1 MTNSIQKKLKVSS
14 TQLLYQSCPYQ
25 SMTLFVIGP
34 FLDWLLTNKNV
45 LTFNY
50 TPQVLVSL
58 DFSANLLYSTF
69 PILIFFL
76 PLKNKIKSSYN
87 LHVIFFLQF
96 FIALSCL
103 ISVSVN
109 FSTFLVIGKTSA
121 VTYQVLGH
129 LKTCLVLAFGYVL
142 LHDPFSWR
150 NILGI
155 LVAVVG
161 MVLYSYY
168 CTVERQRKANEVSA
182 QLSQV
187 VHIFPFC
194 TVMYMPLFT
203 FSLHLF
209 CLEITN
215 QGIIQN
221 MHACLLVIG
230 SHPLNFL

>member
-1 MTNSIQKKLKVSS
+1 MYLLS
-14 TQLLYQSCPYQ
+14 T
-25 SMTLFVIGP
+25 I
-34 FLDWLLTNKNV
+34 
-45 LTFNY
+45 
-50 TPQVLVSL
+50 
-58 DFSANLLYSTF
+58 
-69 PILIFFL
+69 
-76 PLKNKIKSSYN
+76 PLKYWWVWTSLQLFSTPPSLSWFSFFHIIKLSYN
-87 LHVIFFLQF
+87 LHVAFFLQF

-168 CTVERQRKANEVSA
+168 CTVESQQKANEVSA

-194 TVMYMPLFT
+194 TFMFMPLST
-203 FSLHLF
+203 FPSHPF

-215 QGIIQN
+215 QRNHTKCARLPSCARITSPQF
-221 MHACLLVIG
+221 LVISIWEKQKKDKTFTLG
-230 SHPLNFL
+230 PSTFM